1 MQPDKYDLSEM
12 SIDNTPYS
20 GALLTR
26 AGSKYDDLFS
36 KLQQGQRIKCPPEA
50 ASALGTRLR
59 KWLKREGYPNARVAT
74 RKLCEDGAG
83 GVWWLGEREAKPERP
98 SNVFDQ
104 LVKRRR
110 A

>member
-26 AGSKYDDLFS
+26 AGSKYDALFS

-59 KWLKREGYPNARVAT
+59 KWLKREGHPKARVAT